1 MLVVSINVIFY
12 YKIRNFK
19 FIIEGGGGWGLILA
33 QQMFHITNQVV
44 EVGGGEGVVMPKTFI
59 QINVCLL
66 AYLPVNEH
74 NAILNM
80 GNILP

>member
-1 MLVVSINVIFY
+1 MGAYTRATNVSYN
-12 YKIRNFK
+12 KSSGRS
-19 FIIEGGGGWGLILA
+19 
-33 QQMFHITNQVV
+33 
-44 EVGGGEGVVMPKTFI
+44 GGEGVVMPKTFI